1 MTIGQRPIFH
11 ISSHKGGGGG
21 GWARGYLSVTAVC
34 LVFLVGGGPFLYPVS
49 LSQPPPRFETNK

>member
-11 ISSHKGGGGG
+11 ISSLKGGGGG

-49 LSQPPPRFETNK
+49 